1 MSNEENTEIT
11 EIEKKSRKKVPLWV
25 IIFVTAI
32 AIAAVVIYI
41 LNGMKYQSTDD
52 AYVEAHMIQV
62 APKVTG
68 QITELYVKD
77 NQKIKEGDIVAK
89 IDDED
94 YIIRFNQADAEYK
107 KALAN
112 QKVALANLSA
122 ANSEITLAETDLKR
136 YEKLYQ
142 SGAVSK
148 QTLDGARTRL
158 DAVKAKYKTAD
169 ESVLSQNE
177 NKVADANLK
186 VLKSKRDKAELDL
199 NNTKVIAPQNGTV
212 TNKRAEKGAYAA
224 TGAPLFVLVSDEVWI
239 VANFKENQVGKMK
252 EGQPVEIKIDT
263 YPNKVFKGKVDSIQ
277 RASGA
282 KSSLFPP
289 ENAVGSFVK
298 IVQRIPVKIVFDEEI
313 NPEEYNVVAGMSV
326 VPKVKIK

>member
-1 MSNEENTEIT
+1 
-11 EIEKKSRKKVPLWV
+11 
-25 IIFVTAI
+25 
-32 AIAAVVIYI
+32 
-41 LNGMKYQSTDD
+41 MKYQSTDD
-52 AYVEAHMIQV
+52 AYVESHMIQI

-68 QITELYVKD
+68 QITELYIKD

-107 KALAN
+107 KALAGQN
-112 QKVALANLSA
+112 IALANLSA
-122 ANSEITLAETDLKR
+122 ANSEIQTAETDLKR
-136 YEKLYQ
+136 YEKLYE

-148 QTLDGARTRL
+148 QTLDNARTRL
-158 DAVKAKYKTAD
+158 DGVKAKYRSAD
-169 ESVLSQNE
+169 ESVFSNGG
-177 NKVADANLK
+177 NTVADENLK
-186 VLKSKRDKAELDL
+186 VLKAKRDKAELDL
-199 NNTKVIAPQNGTV
+199 KNTKVIAPNNGTV
-212 TNKRAEKGAYAA
+212 TNKRAEKGAYAV
-224 TGAPLFVLVSDEVWI
+224 TGSPLFVLVSDEVWI

-263 YPNKVFKGKVDSIQ
+263 YPNKTFKGKIDSIQ

-313 NPEEYNVVAGMSV
+313 NPEEFNIVAGMSV